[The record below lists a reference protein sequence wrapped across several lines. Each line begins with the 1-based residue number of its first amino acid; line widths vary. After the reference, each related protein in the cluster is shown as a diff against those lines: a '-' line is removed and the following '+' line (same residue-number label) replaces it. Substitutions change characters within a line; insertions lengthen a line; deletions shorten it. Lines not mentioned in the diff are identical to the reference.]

1 MPKIALFAVE
11 GATENSMLDRRGIV
25 GVVLAG
31 GKSSRMGTNKA
42 FLSYNQVPLIDH
54 MQLIL
59 RNTGLERVLISGS
72 VDGYECIP
80 DRERFQGPVK
90 AIEDIMVTNADVK
103 GFLFVPVD
111 MPLLHPEIFD
121 ALLCSPD
128 GGYFE
133 DRPLPIYITAPYK
146 RTNARSIRQMLEELK
161 IRPFNMPET
170 FAPYMKNINTP
181 DEWRE
186 VITA

>member
-1 MPKIALFAVE
+1 
-11 GATENSMLDRRGIV
+11 MLDRRGIV

-59 RNTGLERVLISGS
+59 RSTGLGRVLISGS

-80 DRERFQGPVK
+80 DREKFQGPVK
-90 AIEDIMVTNADVK
+90 AIEDIMFANADVK
-103 GFLFVPVD
+103 GFLFIPVD
-111 MPLLHPEIFD
+111 MPLLYPEILE
-121 ALLCSPD
+121 ALLSCPD

-133 DRPLPIYITAPYK
+133 DRPLPIYISAPYK
-146 RTNARSIRQMLEELK
+146 RTNARSIRQMLKELEIK
-161 IRPFNMPET
+161 PINMPEP
-170 FAPYMKNINTP
+170 FVPYMKNINTP
-181 DEWRE
+181 EEWGE